1 MGVFLASFGGMLL
14 IGVPIAIALGL
25 AAFVHLVLTGNLHLM
40 TVLPQKMFVNI
51 NQFVLLTVPLFLLA
65 GSLMSLGGIT
75 ERIVGF
81 ANACVGHIRGGLSL
95 VTVVSCMFFSGVSG
109 AATADVAAVGGV
121 LIPAMVKDGYPRA
134 YAAGLTAVSAV
145 MGPIIPPSI
154 IMIIYGALSGTSI
167 AQLFV
172 AGIVPG
178 ILLALGLAA
187 YAWWVARRKNY
198 APSRRMSMRERAALT
213 VSAVP
218 ALVLPAII
226 LGGILAGVFT
236 PTESAAVAV
245 LYALVISAVVYRT
258 LSWRTIWRPL
268 LETTLATSGIMFIVA
283 MASMVQFIFSFER
296 LPEQIAQQMLA
307 FTDNR
312 YLLILMVNIFLLI
325 LGCILDPMA
334 ALILSLPVLL
344 EVAQAIQ
351 IDPVHFGMIVV
362 INLSIGLATP
372 PVGFCLF
379 IACAIGRVTLE
390 SISWAI
396 VPMLG
401 VCLVVLMLVSYL
413 PDLSLFLPSLAFER

>member
-1 MGVFLASFGGMLL
+1 MGFFLASFGVLLL
-14 IGVPIAIALGL
+14 IGIPIALALGL
-25 AAFVHLVLTGNLHLM
+25 AAFAYLIFTGNLHLM
-40 TVLPQKMFVNI
+40 IVFPQKMFVNV

-75 ERIVGF
+75 ERVVGF

-109 AATADVAAVGGV
+109 AATADVAAVGSV
-121 LIPAMVKDGYPRA
+121 LIPAMVKAGYPRA

-145 MGPIIPPSI
+145 NGPIIPPSI

-167 AQLFV
+167 ARLFV

-178 ILLALGLAA
+178 LMLALGLLA
-187 YAWWVARRKNY
+187 YAWWVARRRNY
-198 APSRRMSMRERAALT
+198 APATRMTMGERAAMT
-213 VSAVP
+213 AAAAP
-218 ALVLPAII
+218 ALVLPVII

-245 LYALVISAVVYRT
+245 LYAFVISAFVYRT
-258 LSWRTIWRPL
+258 LSWRTVWQPL
-268 LETTLATSGIMFIVA
+268 VETTLVTSGILFIVA

-296 LPEQIAQQMLA
+296 LPEQIAQQMLGI
-307 FTDNR
+307 TQNR
-312 YLLILMVNIFLLI
+312 HLLLLMVNGLLLI

-334 ALILSLPVLL
+334 ALILALPVLL
-344 EVAQAIQ
+344 EIAEAIQ

-379 IACAIGRVTLE
+379 IACAIGRVKLE
-390 SISWAI
+390 AISRAA

-401 VCLVVLMLVSYL
+401 VCVVVLLLVSFI
-413 PDLSLFLPSLAFER
+413 PELSLFLPALAFGR

>member
-1 MGVFLASFGGMLL
+1 
-14 IGVPIAIALGL
+14 
-25 AAFVHLVLTGNLHLM
+25 
-40 TVLPQKMFVNI
+40 MFVNI

-75 ERIVGF
+75 ERVVGF

-109 AATADVAAVGGV
+109 AATADVAAVGSV
-121 LIPAMVKDGYPRA
+121 LIPAMVKAGYPRA

-145 MGPIIPPSI
+145 NGPIIPPSI

-178 ILLALGLAA
+178 LMLALGLLA
-187 YAWWVARRKNY
+187 YAWWVARRRNY
-198 APSRRMSMRERAALT
+198 APAMRMTMSERAAVT
-213 VSAVP
+213 VSAAP
-218 ALVLPAII
+218 ALVLPVII

-245 LYALVISAVVYRT
+245 LYAFVISAIVYRT
-258 LSWRTIWRPL
+258 LSWRTVWQPL
-268 LETTLATSGIMFIVA
+268 VETALVTSGILFIVA

-296 LPEQIAQQMLA
+296 LPEQIAEQMLGI
-307 FTDNR
+307 THNR
-312 YLLILMVNIFLLI
+312 YLLILMVNGLLLI

-334 ALILSLPVLL
+334 ALILALPVLL

-379 IACAIGRVTLE
+379 IASAIGRVKLE
-390 SISWAI
+390 AISWAI

-401 VCLVVLMLVSYL
+401 VCLVVLLLVSFI
-413 PDLSLFLPSLAFER
+413 PELSLFLPSLAFVR

>member
-1 MGVFLASFGGMLL
+1 MGLFLASFGIMLL
-14 IGVPIAIALGL
+14 IGVPIALALGL
-25 AAFVHLVLTGNLHLM
+25 AAFVYLLVTGNLHLM
-40 TVLPQKMFVNI
+40 MVFPQKMFVNL

-75 ERIVGF
+75 ERVVGF
-81 ANACVGHIRGGLSL
+81 ANACVGHVRGGLSL

-109 AATADVAAVGGV
+109 AATADVAAVGSV
-121 LIPAMVKDGYPRA
+121 LIPAMVKAGYPRA

-145 MGPIIPPSI
+145 NGPIIPPSI

-178 ILLALGLAA
+178 IMLALGLLA
-187 YAWWVARRKNY
+187 YAWWVARRRNY
-198 APSRRMSMRERAALT
+198 APATRMTMRERVTVTASAA
-213 VSAVP
+213 P
-218 ALVLPAII
+218 ALVLPVII

-258 LSWRTIWRPL
+258 LSWRTIWPPL
-268 LETTLATSGIMFIVA
+268 VETTLVTSGILFIVA

-296 LPEQIAQQMLA
+296 LPEQIAQQMLGI
-307 FTDNR
+307 TENR
-312 YLLILMVNIFLLI
+312 YLLILMVNALLLV

-334 ALILSLPVLL
+334 ALILALPVLL
-344 EVAQAIQ
+344 EVAEAIK
-351 IDPVHFGMIVV
+351 IDPVHFGMIVI

-379 IACAIGRVTLE
+379 IAGAIGRVSLE
-390 SISWAI
+390 ALSWTI

-401 VCLVVLMLVSYL
+401 VCLVVLLLVSFI
-413 PDLSLFLPSLAFER
+413 PELSLFLPSLAFGR

>member
-1 MGVFLASFGGMLL
+1 MGLFLASFGTLLL
-14 IGVPIAIALGL
+14 IGVPIALALGL
-25 AAFVHLVLTGNLHLM
+25 AAFAYLIATGNLLLM
-40 TVLPQKMFVNI
+40 MVFPQKMFVNI
-51 NQFVLLTVPLFLLA
+51 NQFILLTVPLFLLA

-75 ERIVGF
+75 ERIVAF

-109 AATADVAAVGGV
+109 AATADVAAVGSV
-121 LIPAMVKDGYPRA
+121 MIPAMVKDGYPRA
-134 YAAGLTAVSAV
+134 YAAGLTAVSTV
-145 MGPIIPPSI
+145 NGPIIPPSI
-154 IMIIYGALSGTSI
+154 LMIIYGALSGTSI

-178 ILLALGLAA
+178 LLLALGLLA
-187 YAWWVARRKNY
+187 YAWWVARRENY
-198 APSRRMSMRERAALT
+198 APAKRMTMRERVAVT
-213 VSAVP
+213 GSAGP
-218 ALVLPAII
+218 ALVLPVII

-245 LYALVISAVVYRT
+245 LYALVVSAVVYRT

-268 LETTLATSGIMFIVA
+268 LDTTLVTSGIMFIVA

-296 LPEQIAQQMLA
+296 LPEAIAQQMLQI
-307 FTDNR
+307 THNR
-312 YLLILMVNIFLLI
+312 YLLLLMLNALLLI

-344 EVAQAIQ
+344 EVAQTIQ

-362 INLSIGLATP
+362 LNLSIGLATP

-379 IACAIGRVTLE
+379 IAAAIGRVTLE

-396 VPMLG
+396 LPMLG
-401 VCLVVLMLVSYL
+401 VSLIVLLLVSFI
-413 PDLSLFLPSLAFER
+413 PEISLFLPSLAFVR